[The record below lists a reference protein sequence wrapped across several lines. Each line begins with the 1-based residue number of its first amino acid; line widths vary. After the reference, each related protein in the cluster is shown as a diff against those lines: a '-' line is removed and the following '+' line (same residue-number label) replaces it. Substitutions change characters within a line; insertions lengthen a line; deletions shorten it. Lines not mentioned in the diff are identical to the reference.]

1 LAWFEN
7 AKTGTCAAEGVCV
20 GDLSEDTVAG
30 IFGDM
35 GLNSC
40 DEVAA
45 FGFCDSF
52 LIGMIDETGSFASAV
67 DMACCETCGN
77 YDDTQCQN
85 FDTFLA
91 MMSGEGEE
99 DFNCDMAAMLG
110 YCTNPQAGPLFSSK
124 LCCESCSTAGECAD
138 QNEFLAANAEEAGMP
153 FSDCTGLASFGLC
166 NDRIASFVAAIMD
179 DGEDDDGEDDDYYI
193 PSYYDDYYYED
204 DGGMPEGFGEMVCC
218 ETCTSSE
225 WQCADHDAIM
235 AQVGGALGVTTCAQ
249 AVGMMANLCTNDAMI
264 ATMVPDG
271 VVWDEG
277 LFSEIC
283 CASCEAIA
291 PPPAPPAATITV
303 VVPAKM
309 TVVIAEV
316 PAAGSSQMKV
326 LAGGLK
332 AALEKSLEDVG
343 GEVTIISIG
352 GVNVA
357 GRRLA
362 DAEVV
367 FEVSVTQECAT
378 ATCDDETPSA
388 DDAAAF
394 SGSIGSALTAATAD
408 TEAFSATLAES
419 MEEAAAE
426 LVAAGEITE
435 EEATAAASI
444 EVTANSVEV
453 EEAVIEDPVVAAED
467 TDAPTVTPATDAPT
481 LPDAPTDDVPPADDD
496 LESAGSAAKLSVFSA
511 VAAFAVAMVV

>member
-1 LAWFEN
+1 
-7 AKTGTCAAEGVCV
+7 
-20 GDLSEDTVAG
+20 LSEDTVAD

-35 GLNSC
+35 GLKSC

-45 FGFCDSF
+45 FGFCDSG
-52 LIGMIDETGSFASAV
+52 ITGMMNDMMMMDDGEFASIVA
-67 DMACCETCGN
+67 MACCETCGN

-85 FDTFLA
+85 LDSFVA
-91 MMSGEGEE
+91 MIGEG
-99 DFNCDMAAMLG
+99 D
-110 YCTNPQAGPLFSSK
+110 
-124 LCCESCSTAGECAD
+124 
-138 QNEFLAANAEEAGMP
+138 MP

-166 NDRIASFVAAIMD
+166 NDRIASFAAAIMD
-179 DGEDDDGEDDDYYI
+179 DGEDDDGED
-193 PSYYDDYYYED
+193 D

-218 ETCTSSE
+218 ETCTSGE
-225 WQCADHDAIM
+225 WQCADHDIIMKKVGELVELPLPVAI
-235 AQVGGALGVTTCAQ
+235 TSCDQ
-249 AVGMMANLCTNDAMI
+249 AVNMNADLCTDDAMI
-264 ATMVPDG
+264 ASFVPEGMV
-271 VVWDEG
+271 WKAG

-291 PPPAPPAATITV
+291 PPPAATITV
-303 VVPAKM
+303 VFPAKM
-309 TVVIAEV
+309 TVAIAEV

-367 FEVSVTQECAT
+367 FKVSVTEECAT
-378 ATCDDETPSA
+378 ATCDDVMSA
-388 DDAAAF
+388 EKAAEF
-394 SGSIGSALTAATAD
+394 SGNIGTALTAATAD
-408 TEAFSATLAES
+408 TKAFSATLAES
-419 MEEAAAE
+419 MEAAADE
-426 LVAAGEITE
+426 LVEAGEITE

-444 EVTANSVEV
+444 EVTANSVKV
-453 EEAVIEDPVVAAED
+453 EEAVIEDPVVA
-467 TDAPTVTPATDAPT
+467 TDAPTVTPAT
-481 LPDAPTDDVPPADDD
+481 DAPTDDVPPADDD